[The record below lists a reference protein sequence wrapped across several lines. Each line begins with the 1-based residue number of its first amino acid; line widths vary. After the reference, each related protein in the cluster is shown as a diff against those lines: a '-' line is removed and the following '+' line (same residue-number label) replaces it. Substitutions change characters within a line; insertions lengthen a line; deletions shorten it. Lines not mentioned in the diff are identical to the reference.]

1 VTAVTS
7 ESAVLVPAREVAL
20 VPAIGTSS
28 AKSRGRSRHS
38 RNPVRLAVE
47 WIFILVVAL
56 SVAMLVRATVVQ
68 AFYIPSKSMVPTL
81 MVGDRLL
88 VDKVSFRVR
97 EIQRGEVIVFDRP
110 PDVNPEFKELIK
122 RVIGLPGDLV
132 EGHDNQV
139 FINGTPLKESGY
151 LPAGTVTKDFVAVRV
166 PIDSY
171 FVMGDNRENSY
182 DSRYWGTVER
192 KLVVGKAIVTV
203 WPVTRI
209 GSL

>member
-1 VTAVTS
+1 MTAVTTDS
-7 ESAVLVPAREVAL
+7 VAIVAVGDTGPLATAAAL
-20 VPAIGTSS
+20 KKG
-28 AKSRGRSRHS
+28 RGRSRHARS
-38 RNPVRLAVE
+38 SGRLIAE
-47 WIFILVVAL
+47 WTFILVVAL

-88 VDKVSFRVR
+88 VDKVSYHVR
-97 EIQRGEVIVFDRP
+97 EIQRGEVIVFERP
-110 PDVNPEFKELIK
+110 PAVNPEFKDLIK

-132 EGHDNQV
+132 EGRSNQV
-139 FINGTPLKESGY
+139 FINGKLLKEDSY
-151 LPAGTVTKDFVAVRV
+151 LPAGTKTSAFAPVRV

-171 FVMGDNRENSY
+171 FVMGDNREGSW
-182 DSRYWGTVER
+182 DSRFWGTVER